1 MSGHGSTV
9 HLEPHQGNPIVSGP
23 ATESDT
29 RWRRKFHSAASFSE
43 DLGGLGAYVAP
54 HGGSSSLL
62 QGPKEDYVLRR
73 VLVALHR
80 ENRLNHPLTI
90 WAQDQCAP
98 DFVIQDSR
106 GDWGLEVTEA
116 GSEAIQGRRTEV
128 AQLHGLASEG
138 HSTPL
143 GQRVAAAAN
152 ALERKTRRLNENYVN
167 RPGFPKTCD
176 LVVYDNCNAYSDI
189 GHDLGNS
196 REIRDDPSIVRRD
209 PPTRRGFREVFL
221 LREDG
226 RTVYF
231 DLFGSCQQVEIGTD
245 YNIDFAEWIAEQ
257 VALLRAGRWTK
268 LNIEELTEELVA
280 LAKRDRRS
288 LRSHLQVLMHH
299 LLKWQA
305 QPDNRSSNWEGSIRN
320 ARDEIQGILEDSP
333 SLWNELL
340 QDLRGVYQKAR
351 LYAAK
356 DTGLAIDRFPE
367 ECPFVPD
374 GADVRMMR
382 NGSLEFLNHEWFPN

>member
-1 MSGHGSTV
+1 MD
-9 HLEPHQGNPIVSGP
+9 LEPHQGNLIVSGP
-23 ATESDT
+23 ATKSDV
-29 RWRRKFHSAASFSE
+29 RWCREFQSAASFSE

-54 HGGSSSLL
+54 RRGPSSRL
-62 QGPKEDYVLRR
+62 QGQKEDYVLRR

-106 GDWGLEVTEA
+106 GKWGLEVTEA
-116 GSEAIQGRRTEV
+116 GSEAIQKRRTRVARSDGPANEGHLLPLGRRREAVTE
-128 AQLHGLASEG
+128 
-138 HSTPL
+138 
-143 GQRVAAAAN
+143 
-152 ALERKTRRLNENYVN
+152 ALKNKTRKLNEDYVN
-167 RPGFPKTCD
+167 RPGFPTRCD

-189 GHDLGNS
+189 GDDLGDL
-196 REIRDDPSIVRRD
+196 REIRDDASMAPGDS
-209 PPTRRGFREVFL
+209 PTRGGFREVFL

-231 DLFGSCQQVEIGTD
+231 DLFGSRQQVEIGTD

-257 VALLRAGRWTK
+257 VALLRAGRWAK
-268 LNIEELTEELVA
+268 LNIEELTEELGA
-280 LAKRDRRS
+280 LAKRDKRA
-288 LRSHLQVLMHH
+288 LLSHLRVLMHH

-305 QPDNRSSNWEGSIRN
+305 QPDNRSSSWEGSIRN

-333 SLWNELL
+333 SLWG
-340 QDLRGVYQKAR
+340 DLGAGVHDVYQKAR

-356 DTGLAIDRFPE
+356 DTGLAIDTFPE

-374 GADVRMMR
+374 GADERMMR
-382 NGSLEFLNHEWFPN
+382 NGTLEFLNPEWLPE

>member
-1 MSGHGSTV
+1 M
-9 HLEPHQGNPIVSGP
+9 SGP
-23 ATESDT
+23 ATKSDV
-29 RWRRKFHSAASFSE
+29 RWCREFQSAASFSE

-54 HGGSSSLL
+54 RRGPSSQL
-62 QGPKEDYVLRR
+62 QGQKEDYVLRR

-80 ENRLNHPLTI
+80 ANRLNHPLTI

-106 GDWGLEVTEA
+106 GEWGLEVTEA
-116 GSEAIQGRRTEV
+116 GSAPIHKRRTEV
-128 AQLHGLASEG
+128 ARLDGPASEE
-138 HSTPL
+138 HLVPL
-143 GQRVAAAAN
+143 GQRREALAEALKKKTGKLNKDYAN
-152 ALERKTRRLNENYVN
+152 RRE
-167 RPGFPKTCD
+167 FPTMCD

-189 GHDLGNS
+189 GHDLS
-196 REIRDDPSIVRRD
+196 DAREVRDAPIIEGDF
-209 PPTRRGFREVFL
+209 PTLSEFREVFL

-231 DLFGSCQQVEIGTD
+231 DLLGSCQEVDIGTD

-257 VALLRAGRWTK
+257 VELLRAGRSTE
-268 LNIEELTEELVA
+268 LDIEELTEELLA

-305 QPDNRSSNWEGSIRN
+305 QPDNRSSSWEGSIRN

-333 SLWNELL
+333 SLWG
-340 QDLRGVYQKAR
+340 DLGAGVHDVYQKAR

-356 DTGLAIDRFPE
+356 DTGLAIDKFPE
-367 ECPFVPD
+367 ECPFIAD
-374 GADVRMMR
+374 GTDERMMR
-382 NGSLEFLNHEWFPN
+382 DGALEFLNPEWLPE